1 MKPGKM
7 DVSGGYSSDALLHAP
22 DSLFD
27 NLAVVFKSFLIHGTV
42 SRPLLACAFL
52 PLLKGGLK
60 DPGKCDSYR
69 AIAGSS
75 QILKLFD
82 NTVLLIWGHLL
93 STDSLQFRFKLG
105 TSTTQCSWLFNEVS
119 SWYLRAGTPIILCI
133 LDASKAFNKCKFSTL
148 FTKLLDRKVPPIVV
162 RALIFV
168 YEQQTACCPPDS
180 SAVISMT
187 CLLSSETLASVATSP
202 ASGTAPPPSRTT
214 WY

>member
-1 MKPGKM
+1 MSVFIFKKTILLLKMPLQKCIIAIWLFRVAMKPGKM

-105 TSTTQCSWLFNEVS
+105 TSTTQCSWLVNEVS

-133 LDASKAFNKCKFSTL
+133 LVTRC
-148 FTKLLDRKVPPIVV
+148 VEGI
-162 RALIFV
+162 
-168 YEQQTACCPPDS
+168 Q
-180 SAVISMT
+180 
-187 CLLSSETLASVATSP
+187 
-202 ASGTAPPPSRTT
+202 
-214 WY
+214 